1 MAENSS
7 LLKRA
12 LTAEGE
18 FTKEQVVDI
27 LFYLK
32 EILGVILGVIVGLVG
47 ITGLPGICDDYF
59 PALLP
64 LCVQIFGSRRRCSL
78 DQRCTQRAL
87 HEWFLPLFIELA
99 YHIQRAQLLII
110 SYRSTLKN
118 IDLCNK
124 IKTA

>member
-12 LTAEGE
+12 LTSDGE

-47 ITGLPGICDDYF
+47 ITGLPGIVAF
-59 PALLP
+59 
-64 LCVQIFGSRRRCSL
+64 VM
-78 DQRCTQRAL
+78 
-87 HEWFLPLFIELA
+87 
-99 YHIQRAQLLII
+99 II
-110 SYRSTLKN
+110 SL
-118 IDLCNK
+118 LCYLYVYK
-124 IKTA
+124 FLGVDEDAV

>member
-12 LTAEGE
+12 LTAVGE

-47 ITGLPGICDDYF
+47 ITGLPGIVAF
-59 PALLP
+59 
-64 LCVQIFGSRRRCSL
+64 VM
-78 DQRCTQRAL
+78 
-87 HEWFLPLFIELA
+87 
-99 YHIQRAQLLII
+99 II
-110 SYRSTLKN
+110 SL
-118 IDLCNK
+118 LCYLYVYK
-124 IKTA
+124 FLGVDEDAV

>member
-12 LTAEGE
+12 LTADGE

-47 ITGLPGICDDYF
+47 ITGLPGIVAF
-59 PALLP
+59 
-64 LCVQIFGSRRRCSL
+64 VM
-78 DQRCTQRAL
+78 
-87 HEWFLPLFIELA
+87 
-99 YHIQRAQLLII
+99 II
-110 SYRSTLKN
+110 SL
-118 IDLCNK
+118 LCYLYVYK
-124 IKTA
+124 FLGVDEDAV

>member
-47 ITGLPGICDDYF
+47 ITGLPGIVAF
-59 PALLP
+59 
-64 LCVQIFGSRRRCSL
+64 VM
-78 DQRCTQRAL
+78 
-87 HEWFLPLFIELA
+87 
-99 YHIQRAQLLII
+99 II
-110 SYRSTLKN
+110 SL
-118 IDLCNK
+118 LCYLYVYK
-124 IKTA
+124 FLGVDEDAV